1 MIDNFYKRKEVIVI
15 LPYNTLRV
23 TDMIINMEFRTMA
36 GLDPIPKGSS
46 FTTEMAKLIYRY
58 DKDFHS
64 MYNISDSMYEK
75 FVSTGI
81 HKFYEIAPKT
91 DLYSLATLLENKG
104 SEIIV
109 LCDNEKVKDDTFICK
124 YYDGSIEELEKFLI
138 KVNATALFT
147 ADLDVAKSIINR
159 KIMDLKGFTFFIS
172 EMGYNLECI
181 EDSIPILKDYEN
193 LRGPGTYEINT
204 FKLYKYK
211 RSK

>member
-1 MIDNFYKRKEVIVI
+1 MIDNFHKRKEVIVI

-23 TDMIINMEFRTMA
+23 TDMIVNMEFRTMA
-36 GLDPIPKGSS
+36 GLDPMPKDSS

-58 DKDFHS
+58 NKDFHS

-91 DLYSLATLLENKG
+91 DLYDLAILLENKG

-147 ADLDVAKSIINR
+147 ADLDVAKNIINR
-159 KIMDLKGFTFFIS
+159 KVMNLKGFTFFIS
-172 EMGYNLECI
+172 EMGCNLEYG

-193 LRGPGTYEINT
+193 LRNPSTYEINT